1 MRNENDGTTFKV
13 QSLMIGRGVER
24 VLGILMVIGLV
35 IGLYA
40 ALVYAP
46 ADAVQGEVQRLM
58 YLHVPLILVS
68 YLAFFVVFVTSILY
82 LWRRQ
87 QQHDAIAHSSAE
99 IGVLFTALA
108 IAIGSIWG
116 RPTWGAWWTWDARL
130 TTTAILLLMFLGY
143 LMLRTLVEDPSRGAT
158 FCAVLGIIGFLDI
171 PIIHMSVV
179 WWRTLH
185 QPASMLRPGPST
197 VAPDMQ
203 VALYANLAAFAL
215 LYGYLLVKR
224 LRIEEARQELF
235 RLQMELLG

>member
-1 MRNENDGTTFKV
+1 LRNENDGTTFKV

>member
-1 MRNENDGTTFKV
+1 
-13 QSLMIGRGVER
+13 MIGRGWER
-24 VLGILMVIGLV
+24 ALGILTVIGLV
-35 IGLYA
+35 AGLYTA
-40 ALVYAP
+40 FIYAP

-82 LWRRQ
+82 LWRRRRQ
-87 QQHDAIAHSSAE
+87 DDAIAHSSAE

-108 IAIGSIWG
+108 IVVGSIWG

-130 TTTAILLLMFLGY
+130 TTTAILLLVFLGY
-143 LMLRTLVEDPSRGAT
+143 LMLRALVDDPLRGAT
-158 FCAVLGIIGFLDI
+158 FCAVLGIIGFLDV

-185 QPASMLRPGPST
+185 QPASILRPGPSM

-203 VALYANLAAFAL
+203 VALYTNLAACAL

-224 LRIEEARQELF
+224 LQIEGAREQLF

>member
-1 MRNENDGTTFKV
+1 LRNENDGTTFKV
-13 QSLMIGRGVER
+13 QSLVIGRRMER
-24 VLGILMVIGLV
+24 TLGIVTTVGLAV
-35 IGLYA
+35 GLYA
-40 ALVYAP
+40 SFLYAP
-46 ADAVQGEVQRLM
+46 ADAVQGDVQRLM

>member
-1 MRNENDGTTFKV
+1 
-13 QSLMIGRGVER
+13 MIGRSCER
-24 VLGILMVIGLV
+24 ALGIVTVIGLV
-35 IGLYA
+35 IGLYIA
-40 ALVYAP
+40 FVYAP
-46 ADAVQGEVQRLM
+46 ADAVQGDVQRLM

-68 YLAFFVVFVTSILY
+68 YLAFFVVFIASILY
-82 LWRRQ
+82 LWRRRL
-87 QQHDAIAHSSAE
+87 QHDAIAHSSAE
-99 IGVLFTALA
+99 IGVLFTALT
-108 IAIGSIWG
+108 IAVGSIWG

-143 LMLRTLVEDPSRGAT
+143 LMLRALVDDPSRGAT
-158 FCAVLGIIGFLDI
+158 FCAVLGIIGFLDV

-185 QPASMLRPGPST
+185 QPASILRPGPST

-203 VALYANLAAFAL
+203 VALYTNLAAFVL

-224 LRIEEARQELF
+224 LQVEGARRELF

>member
-1 MRNENDGTTFKV
+1 MT
-13 QSLMIGRGVER
+13 GRTVER
-24 VLGILMVIGLV
+24 TLGILAAVGLV
-35 IGLYA
+35 VGLYTGFIH
-40 ALVYAP
+40 AP

-58 YLHVPLILVS
+58 YLHVPLILIS
-68 YLAFFVVFVTSILY
+68 YLAFFVVFVASMLY
-82 LWRRQ
+82 LWRRDRQ
-87 QQHDAIAHSSAE
+87 YDAIAHSSVE

-108 IAIGSIWG
+108 IAVGSIWG
-116 RPTWGAWWTWDARL
+116 RPTWGVWWTWDARL

-143 LMLRTLVEDPSRGAT
+143 LMLRVLVEDPLRGAT

-203 VALYANLAAFAL
+203 VALYANLVAFGL
-215 LYGYLLVKR
+215 LYAYLLIKR
-224 LRIEEARQELF
+224 LQIESARAELL

>member
-1 MRNENDGTTFKV
+1 
-13 QSLMIGRGVER
+13 MIWRRLER
-24 VLGILMVIGLV
+24 ALGILTAVGVIV
-35 IGLYA
+35 GLYTGF
-40 ALVYAP
+40 LYAP
-46 ADAVQGEVQRLM
+46 TDAVQGDVQRLM

-68 YLAFFVVFVTSILY
+68 YLAFFVVFVSSILY
-82 LWRRQ
+82 LWRRRRRD
-87 QQHDAIAHSSAE
+87 DAIAHSSAE

-108 IAIGSIWG
+108 VAVGSIWG
-116 RPTWGAWWTWDARL
+116 RPTWGTWWTWDARL
-130 TTTAILLLMFLGY
+130 TTTTILLLMFLGY
-143 LMLRTLVEDPSRGAT
+143 LMLRALVEDPVRGAT

-185 QPASMLRPGPST
+185 QPASILKPGVST

-203 VALYANLAAFAL
+203 VALYANLAACAL

-224 LRIEEARQELF
+224 LQIEWTREELF